1 MVPAAGRPVTKGN
14 DASMSRASV
23 ADQTKLSLFLT
34 RATLGAAL
42 GRFIAFWIYR
52 TPFLPGMN
60 DRLVIAPQDLRTAD
74 STRASEML
82 SGRFVFAGKVAVCDG
97 RSPFEISPPSE
108 EWAVGLHSFG
118 WLRHLR
124 TAEPAIS
131 RAQARAL
138 VSEWIRFVGIGN
150 AISRRPE
157 VTARRII
164 SWLTQAPLLVDDSDV
179 RFYRRFIRSLTRQ
192 VRGLR
197 VRLAG
202 ARDGVPR
209 LQAVIAL
216 VYASLCMQVQA
227 RYIEGATKQL
237 AEELDRQTLPD
248 GGHIGRNP
256 GSLIDLLVDL
266 LPLRQAFSSRNI
278 PPPQALLNAIDRMM
292 PMLRFFRH
300 GDGNF
305 ALFNGMG
312 PTPTDLLTT
321 VLAYDDARGTPVS
334 NAPHS
339 GYQRIEAGNTL
350 IVMDTGR
357 PPPLAA
363 SQQAHAGCLSFELSH
378 RNFRILVNCGLPGTS
393 REHWRPMARSTAAHS
408 TVTFNDVSSCH
419 FMDSS
424 LIKRLMRGTPIASG
438 PRQVTVERE
447 EEGGATVLR
456 ASHDGYVDDYGVL
469 HQRALMISAD
479 GKRLDGE
486 ELFTAMH
493 GDEALAGQDQFAVR
507 FHLHPM
513 IKANR
518 LSDSHGAMLL
528 LPNKDVWTFN
538 AYEDRID
545 IEESVYLAG
554 NEGPR
559 RTTQIVIH
567 GRARKVARIQWTL
580 SLTAVSPVGLARRG
594 QPATAEK
601 SDPKVEAKAESK
613 SGQKTEQNPE
623 QKTEQ
628 RAEQKTEQK
637 AEQKTEPK
645 KAEQKVE
652 SPKTEPN
659 DEQKN
664 EPLKG

>member
-1 MVPAAGRPVTKGN
+1 
-14 DASMSRASV
+14 MSRVSV
-23 ADQTKLSLFLT
+23 TEQAKLSLFLA
-34 RATLGAAL
+34 RAILRALLGQFA
-42 GRFIAFWIYR
+42 AFWIYR
-52 TPFLPGMN
+52 LPVSGKN

-74 STRASEML
+74 ATQAAEIH

-108 EWAVGLHSFG
+108 EWAIGLHGFS

-124 TAEPAIS
+124 TSDPAIS
-131 RAQARAL
+131 RARARAL
-138 VSEWIRFVGIGN
+138 VSEWLKKVRAGN
-150 AISRRPE
+150 PISRRSD
-157 VTARRII
+157 VVARRII

-197 VRLAG
+197 VTLAG
-202 ARDGVPR
+202 PRDGVPR

-216 VYASLCMQVQA
+216 VYASLCMQGQS
-227 RYIEGATKQL
+227 RYIESSTKQL
-237 AEELDRQTLPD
+237 AEELDRQILPD

-256 GSLIDLLVDL
+256 GSLIELLVDL

-278 PPPQALLNAIDRMM
+278 PPPPSLLNAIDRMM

-339 GYQRIEAGNTL
+339 GYQRVEAGGTL
-350 IVMDTGR
+350 ILMDTGR
-357 PPPLAA
+357 PPQLAA
-363 SQQAHAGCLSFELSH
+363 SQEAHAGCLSFELSH

-408 TVTFNDVSSCH
+408 TVTFNDISSCR
-419 FMDSS
+419 FMESR
-424 LIKRLMRGTPIASG
+424 LIRRVMRGTPIVSG
-438 PRQVTVERE
+438 PRQVTVNRDEDS
-447 EEGGATVLR
+447 GATVLR
-456 ASHDGYVDDYGVL
+456 VSHDGYVDQFGIL
-469 HQRALMISAD
+469 HQRAMMLSAD
-479 GKRLDGE
+479 GKRVDGE

-493 GDEALAGQDQFAVR
+493 GEALASQDQFAVR

-580 SLTAVSPVGLARRG
+580 SLTAASPVGLARRG
-594 QPATAEK
+594 RGEAAPSEK
-601 SDPKVEAKAESK
+601 SEAKVEQK
-613 SGQKTEQNPE
+613 SD
-623 QKTEQ
+623 
-628 RAEQKTEQK
+628 A
-637 AEQKTEPK
+637 K
-645 KAEQKVE
+645 KAEQKPA
-652 SPKTEPN
+652 PKV
-659 DEQKN
+659 EQKA
-664 EPLKG
+664 EPVGERTSQPKPEPKKV